1 MAEVKEELKSCPFCG
16 RSIDIE
22 KDVYEPRRDWHPTF
36 IDPDSGG
43 DPINIH
49 CKCGLEFCTGT
60 YDWGEFVEAWNR
72 RVNDGKINCQP
83 TAYDP
88 DKVVKQLEDCI
99 SDTEDSLTGTG
110 ARWAYKGAI
119 EIVKGG
125 GVE

>member
-1 MAEVKEELKSCPFCG
+1 MGRLIDADKLKEQ
-16 RSIDIE
+16 
-22 KDVYEPRRDWHPTF
+22 
-36 IDPDSGG
+36 
-43 DPINIH
+43 IH
-49 CKCGLEFCTGT
+49 CAYSDDLEIL
-60 YDWGEFVEAWNR
+60 E
-72 RVNDGKINCQP
+72 KIDAQP

-99 SDTEDSLTGTG
+99 SDTEDSLTGKG

>member
-1 MAEVKEELKSCPFCG
+1 MGRLIDADELISILGFENTQEERDENVWKIIIIALEG
-16 RSIDIE
+16 IDRI
-22 KDVYEPRRDWHPTF
+22 
-36 IDPDSGG
+36 
-43 DPINIH
+43 
-49 CKCGLEFCTGT
+49 
-60 YDWGEFVEAWNR
+60 
-72 RVNDGKINCQP
+72 P

-99 SDTEDSLTGTG
+99 SDTEDSLTGKG